1 MQRTKSIFFKYFII
15 CSAVILISFICL
27 GAVLL
32 LVSSQY
38 FIGEKKDLLY
48 SNVNR
53 ASVETQT
60 IIRTQHISEGTQDKE
75 YIWRDE
81 VANVLKAY
89 AAASN
94 AEFFI
99 VNDRGEIVASSD
111 ISLANFTNGR
121 VIEASILEKISDE
134 PVYMQSGLGGF
145 FESTHHNVAVRFYDL
160 DDNAL
165 YLFASASVSQQDS
178 SVGAMMK
185 LFLLSAVIV
194 LLVSMIIVYFATIK
208 LTAPIRE
215 MAEAA
220 IKIGQGNFL
229 TRLPEYEITEFDE
242 LGNAINDMSANLA
255 SYDKMRTSFVQN
267 VSHELRTP
275 MTSIGGFVDGM
286 LDGTIPPSQH
296 RKYLGLISTEI
307 KRLTRLI
314 RSMLNL
320 AKIESGTMK
329 PDMKMISI
337 IEPIA
342 NTLFTFESRIEQKH
356 IDIQGLDVGRVK
368 VYADSDLIHQVMYN
382 LIENAIKFVNDGGYI
397 RFGFETEG
405 DFVKISI
412 ENSGEGLSED
422 ELPMIFDRF
431 YKTDS
436 SRSKDAT
443 GVGLGLNIVRSI
455 VKLHGGNIRVTSVK
469 GKYTRFIID
478 LKSKP

>member
-178 SVGAMMK
+178 AVGAMMK

-194 LLVSMIIVYFATIK
+194 LLVF
-208 LTAPIRE
+208 
-215 MAEAA
+215 
-220 IKIGQGNFL
+220 
-229 TRLPEYEITEFDE
+229 
-242 LGNAINDMSANLA
+242 NDNSLFCN
-255 SYDKMRTSFVQN
+255 DKAYGA
-267 VSHELRTP
+267 H
-275 MTSIGGFVDGM
+275 
-286 LDGTIPPSQH
+286 
-296 RKYLGLISTEI
+296 
-307 KRLTRLI
+307 KR
-314 RSMLNL
+314 N
-320 AKIESGTMK
+320 G
-329 PDMKMISI
+329 
-337 IEPIA
+337 
-342 NTLFTFESRIEQKH
+342 
-356 IDIQGLDVGRVK
+356 
-368 VYADSDLIHQVMYN
+368 
-382 LIENAIKFVNDGGYI
+382 
-397 RFGFETEG
+397 
-405 DFVKISI
+405 
-412 ENSGEGLSED
+412 
-422 ELPMIFDRF
+422 
-431 YKTDS
+431 
-436 SRSKDAT
+436 
-443 GVGLGLNIVRSI
+443 
-455 VKLHGGNIRVTSVK
+455 
-469 GKYTRFIID
+469 
-478 LKSKP
+478 